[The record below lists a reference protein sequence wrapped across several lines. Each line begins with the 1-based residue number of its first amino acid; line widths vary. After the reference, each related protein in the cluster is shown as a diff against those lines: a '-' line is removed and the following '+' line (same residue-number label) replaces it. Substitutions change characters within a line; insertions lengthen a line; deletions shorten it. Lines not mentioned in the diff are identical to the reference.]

1 MGRRHRWPGAGVF
14 WSRLCSQPPGW
25 DGVRARLGRDRG
37 GSTCARWGEAPRG
50 RRGLSGSTC
59 AGSVPRD
66 AGRRC
71 GRVPTRPL
79 KSCRVPAATSYQSQ
93 GSHREPRE
101 ATGSPVSRG
110 WRRSL
115 HFLMRSDKVTWQERA
130 RDGRGHRDHLW
141 EPQLTTRLPGR
152 PSSPRNFF
160 ASVTV
165 HPQVPRYEPPS
176 SLVSC
181 L

>member
-1 MGRRHRWPGAGVF
+1 MRGSAETVEGAPARGR
-14 WSRLCSQPPGW
+14 
-25 DGVRARLGRDRG
+25 
-37 GSTCARWGEAPRG
+37 GEAPRG

-110 WRRSL
+110 WRRGL

-165 HPQVPRYEPPS
+165 HPRVPRYEPPS